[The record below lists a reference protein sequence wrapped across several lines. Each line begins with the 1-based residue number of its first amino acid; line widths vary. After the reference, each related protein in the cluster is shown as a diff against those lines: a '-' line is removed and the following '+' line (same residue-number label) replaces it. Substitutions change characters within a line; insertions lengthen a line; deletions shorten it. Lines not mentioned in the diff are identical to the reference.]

1 MSKPSDQSKPR
12 VRLRDG
18 EANPIHPVTADWNRN
33 RDASRPELLP
43 SSCPTR
49 SGVELSALIDFSL
62 LNDVFEN
69 FLEVTGL
76 SIAVIDLE
84 GKVLA
89 SSRWKR
95 LCMEFHRANPLTLAG
110 CIKSDTVLS
119 QQMLDSSGIAIYR
132 CANGLT
138 DCATRLTID
147 GVHVANLFTGQFL
160 LAPPD
165 LDDFK
170 RRQVACGFD
179 EAAYFKALAE
189 IPIVAEQR
197 VPTILKLLRGLAEQI
212 TQQNLTEKLTLSAL
226 ASVEQLVAERTESLV
241 ASEDRFRILFE
252 RAPVGQLLI
261 ASDSLRILEC
271 NQAAADIHGYSREE
285 LCQLRITDLVV
296 GPDDESLRRIQE
308 RLENKEQVQ
317 FDVRARHRDGEPR
330 HVAVS
335 AEILISPSGKH
346 IHATHLDITAQKQ
359 AEREQKRLHRA
370 LRLLS
375 DSNMALVRAKNES
388 ELLNDLCRLVV
399 ESGGYRMAW
408 VGLARHDAAKS
419 VTPVAQWGY
428 EEGYM
433 ERLRVS
439 WDEALDIGRG
449 PTGSAIRS
457 CCTQVNQDYL
467 NNANMAPWREAAMQR
482 GYQSGVA
489 LPLML
494 DEQAFAVL
502 TIYSADRRA
511 FGAEEV
517 ALLEELASNV
527 SYGLQSLRLRD
538 ELELYR
544 SHLATLVEERTN
556 EIANLNVKLMA
567 RAKEAESANRAKTTF
582 LATMSHE
589 IRTPLNA
596 VLGLTG
602 LLADSP
608 LNRRQRDY
616 ADKIQLSAH
625 ALRAL
630 IDDVLDFS
638 KIEAGA
644 LQLEQAPFSL
654 SAILRTA
661 AAVVSA
667 NTRTKPIET
676 LFDVAPDIPDALIG
690 DALRLQQILLN
701 LTGNAAKFTEAGA
714 IIVSV
719 RRLSAESGS
728 VTLEFAVRDTGIGIP
743 PEHLGQIFAEFAQA
757 DSSTSRKFGGAG
769 LGLAICARL
778 TELMGG
784 TIDVESAE
792 RWGSE
797 FRVRL
802 PLTVAD
808 GDVIAPADEELSGLR
823 ILIVDDHPLA
833 REVLLRTCA
842 ALNWQAAAV
851 DSAMAGLDELRH
863 SAAEGREYDLLLL
876 DWRMPDMDG
885 LQMLQQ
891 ARMAPR
897 VSLPLV
903 ILMVS
908 TFELEQAAADSEDLF
923 LDGILA
929 KPTTPA
935 ALLDAVKR
943 AHTGEPA
950 VELNPAAMDRR
961 LAGMRLL
968 VAEDNEL
975 NQQVI
980 EQILTR
986 AGAEVVIVPHGLAA
1000 VDAVRHPN
1008 AHFTAVLM
1016 DIQMPVMDGYTAT
1029 QMIREDLGRRDLPII
1044 AVTAGTQI
1052 EDRKKSRDAG
1062 MAGHIVKPID
1072 LEALLTILVKQRKDS
1087 PPEAG
1092 EEAWPSMNA
1101 NATADLP
1108 GLDVAAAL
1116 RTFGGDKE
1124 KYISLLRRFAT
1135 RHGADPAEI
1144 RRLWDARD
1152 SQGAAQRLHELC
1164 GVAGFLAVTD
1174 LARLTSATETAIYAG
1189 NRNTVPDLLDVLDVA
1204 MGVLLESIDQFEA
1217 MSTRDE
1223 QDFRPAD
1230 TPRINHLNS

>member
-1 MSKPSDQSKPR
+1 
-12 VRLRDG
+12 
-18 EANPIHPVTADWNRN
+18 
-33 RDASRPELLP
+33 
-43 SSCPTR
+43 
-49 SGVELSALIDFSL
+49 
-62 LNDVFEN
+62 
-69 FLEVTGL
+69 
-76 SIAVIDLE
+76 
-84 GKVLA
+84 
-89 SSRWKR
+89 
-95 LCMEFHRANPLTLAG
+95 
-110 CIKSDTVLS
+110 
-119 QQMLDSSGIAIYR
+119 
-132 CANGLT
+132 
-138 DCATRLTID
+138 
-147 GVHVANLFTGQFL
+147 
-160 LAPPD
+160 
-165 LDDFK
+165 
-170 RRQVACGFD
+170 
-179 EAAYFKALAE
+179 
-189 IPIVAEQR
+189 
-197 VPTILKLLRGLAEQI
+197 
-212 TQQNLTEKLTLSAL
+212 
-226 ASVEQLVAERTESLV
+226 
-241 ASEDRFRILFE
+241 
-252 RAPVGQLLI
+252 
-261 ASDSLRILEC
+261 
-271 NQAAADIHGYSREE
+271 
-285 LCQLRITDLVV
+285 
-296 GPDDESLRRIQE
+296 
-308 RLENKEQVQ
+308 
-317 FDVRARHRDGEPR
+317 
-330 HVAVS
+330 
-335 AEILISPSGKH
+335 
-346 IHATHLDITAQKQ
+346 
-359 AEREQKRLHRA
+359 
-370 LRLLS
+370 
-375 DSNMALVRAKNES
+375 
-388 ELLNDLCRLVV
+388 
-399 ESGGYRMAW
+399 
-408 VGLARHDAAKS
+408 
-419 VTPVAQWGY
+419 
-428 EEGYM
+428 
-433 ERLRVS
+433 
-439 WDEALDIGRG
+439 
-449 PTGSAIRS
+449 
-457 CCTQVNQDYL
+457 
-467 NNANMAPWREAAMQR
+467 
-482 GYQSGVA
+482 
-489 LPLML
+489 
-494 DEQAFAVL
+494 
-502 TIYSADRRA
+502 
-511 FGAEEV
+511 
-517 ALLEELASNV
+517 
-527 SYGLQSLRLRD
+527 
-538 ELELYR
+538 
-544 SHLATLVEERTN
+544 
-556 EIANLNVKLMA
+556 
-567 RAKEAESANRAKTTF
+567 
-582 LATMSHE
+582 
-589 IRTPLNA
+589 
-596 VLGLTG
+596 
-602 LLADSP
+602 ADSP

-616 ADKIQLSAH
+616 ADKIQLSAQ

-667 NTRTKPIET
+667 GTRNKPIET

-701 LTGNAAKFTEAGA
+701 LTGNAVKFTAAGA

-719 RRLSAESGS
+719 RRLSAEPGS
-728 VTLEFAVRDTGIGIP
+728 VTLEFSVRDTGIGIP
-743 PEHLGQIFAEFAQA
+743 PEHLGQIFSEFAQA

-784 TIDVESAE
+784 TIDVESAV

-802 PLTVAD
+802 PLAVAA
-808 GDVIAPADEELSGLR
+808 GNVIAPADEELSGLR

-842 ALNWQAAAV
+842 ALSWQATAV
-851 DSAMAGLDELRH
+851 DSATAGLDELRH

-1008 AHFTAVLM
+1008 AHFNAVLM

-1029 QMIREDLGRRDLPII
+1029 QVIREDLGRRDLPII

-1072 LEALLTILVKQRKDS
+1072 LETLLAILLKQRKDS
-1087 PPEAG
+1087 PPEAA
-1092 EEAWPSMNA
+1092 EASAETWPSMNA
-1101 NATADLP
+1101 NATVDLP

-1135 RHGADPAEI
+1135 RHGADPVEI
-1144 RRLWDARD
+1144 RRLWDAHD
-1152 SQGAAQRLHELC
+1152 SQSAAQRLHELC

-1174 LARLTSATETAIYAG
+1174 VARVTSAAEVAIHAG

-1204 MGVLLESIDQFEA
+1204 MGVLLESIDQFETL
-1217 MSTRDE
+1217 SSRDE
-1223 QDFRPAD
+1223 QGFRPAD
-1230 TPRINHLNS
+1230 APWISRLNS